1 MSHPFAYKAWME
13 TYLPT
18 QENIVQ
24 KNSTA
29 TCNEWVK
36 LCIDDGSGAAC
47 SGPRGNTQ
55 LHSVGAY
62 ERYSGA
68 KTLET
73 MEGEFTS
80 AMGGMKQYDPFMEL
94 HAMFMTKDLDSYGE
108 SGLGCWLL
116 AVGSWLLATSCWLF
130 TSLLTAYPPTRPTSP
145 RLRSL
150 LLTPPRFA
158 LFPYTPR
165 PRSHSPPPSLFV
177 QGRRR
182 PHLRLV
188 LHAAGQD
195 VLLHPRPGRRQ
206 PQSRRRQHAPP
217 RDRRHL
223 LRPSQVRLALQ
234 YTSYYSVWR
243 LTCTLRNELLKHT
256 DTLTH

>member
-108 SGLGCWLL
+108 RGLGCWLL

-145 RLRSL
+145 RFRSL

-165 PRSHSPPPSLFV
+165 PRSH
-177 QGRRR
+177 
-182 PHLRLV
+182 
-188 LHAAGQD
+188 A
-195 VLLHPRPGRRQ
+195 HP
-206 PQSRRRQHAPP
+206 
-217 RDRRHL
+217 
-223 LRPSQVRLALQ
+223 
-234 YTSYYSVWR
+234 
-243 LTCTLRNELLKHT
+243 
-256 DTLTH
+256 